1 MFPKIRSILPFPD
14 PPHPDLEDL
23 LSSVAFLSVGLQDA
37 VMNGL
42 KHDNMDASKVIDP
55 RSVTYLIPRLDS
67 GDNIELCVESA
78 VVALQIAH
86 RAMFAHSGDGLSSDV
101 AAYLG
106 WNVAAIRLDS
116 VYAELVPRP
125 SRDVKQDLANTLSLF
140 IRHLDLRTKQYANIE
155 KITNSG
161 NGIFEEETIEQT
173 FLAWATETVGGP
185 IGINGTQSFSDAF
198 IDSIKVSKIFDH
210 VKVL

>member
-1 MFPKIRSILPFPD
+1 
-14 PPHPDLEDL
+14 
-23 LSSVAFLSVGLQDA
+23 
-37 VMNGL
+37 
-42 KHDNMDASKVIDP
+42 
-55 RSVTYLIPRLDS
+55 
-67 GDNIELCVESA
+67 
-78 VVALQIAH
+78 
-86 RAMFAHSGDGLSSDV
+86 MFAHSGDGLSSDV

-116 VYAELVPRP
+116 VHAELVPRP
-125 SRDVKQDLANTLSLF
+125 SEDVNKIVGNNLVLF